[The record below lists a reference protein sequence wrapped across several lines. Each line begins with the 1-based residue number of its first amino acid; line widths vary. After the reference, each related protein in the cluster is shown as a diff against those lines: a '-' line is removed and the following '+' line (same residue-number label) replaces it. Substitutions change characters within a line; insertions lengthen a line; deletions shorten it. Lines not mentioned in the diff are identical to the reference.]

1 MENTMVNQSKYVS
14 SDFPETT
21 YQVAFENLKKKI
33 LVGHQEIIQG
43 KVSSLADA
51 RKEFGLDQVGCDIV
65 SLTCNRAKQSKQ
77 QNNKGEHRLS
87 SKYST
92 VYMRHFGGYQI

>member
-21 YQVAFENLKKKI
+21 YQVAFENLKNEI

-51 RKEFGLDQVGCDIV
+51 RKEFGLD
-65 SLTCNRAKQSKQ
+65 
-77 QNNKGEHRLS
+77 
-87 SKYST
+87 
-92 VYMRHFGGYQI
+92 

>member
-51 RKEFGLDQVGCDIV
+51 RKEFGLD
-65 SLTCNRAKQSKQ
+65 
-77 QNNKGEHRLS
+77 
-87 SKYST
+87 
-92 VYMRHFGGYQI
+92 